1 MTRTVNMNRRR
12 QLELA
17 EKMAEWNGN
26 TGAFLVQHPTWT
38 FNKFT
43 KYAESLRSDLHSAF
57 GFGGYLA
64 GQKPEGH
71 DDVRNVSMNTEAWAL
86 YLEIEADEA

>member
-1 MTRTVNMNRRR
+1 MNRTVNMNRRR

-17 EKMAEWNGN
+17 EKMAEWTCN
-26 TGAFLVQHPTWT
+26 TGTFLIQHPTWT

-43 KYAESLRSDLHSAF
+43 KCVYALSSDLHSAF

-86 YLEIEADEA
+86 YLEIKADEA